1 MSDAPFFIVG
11 FQRSGTTLLRLMLDN
26 HPELAIPLD
35 TVGLW
40 ATYAGRLDEYG
51 NLAESADRERLIS
64 DLLKEERI
72 RLWEA
77 ELTPEIV
84 REALEGEDFPAVM
97 AAFHSAYA
105 ASRGKKRWGD
115 KDPGNMHRIQEL
127 NRWFPDAR
135 FIHIIRDGRDACLSH
150 LKQSFGYAD
159 ILECA
164 VGWQEEVQWVRR
176 MGEILGERYHELRY
190 EDLVNEPEP
199 ELRRICSFLNVAF
212 DPEMLEYHER
222 VSRSVPE
229 EKRHIWPLLNKP
241 PQKENLDRWR
251 KEMSA
256 GQRVAF
262 EKRAGGML
270 RAMRYETYAGYPTR
284 GTLEEVRS
292 FARRVFGAAR
302 RMGRP

>member
-26 HPELAIPLD
+26 HPDVAIPLD

-40 ATYAGRLDEYG
+40 ARYAARLVDYG
-51 NLAESADRERLIS
+51 NLAEPADRDRLID
-64 DLLKEERI
+64 DLLQEERI

-77 ELTPEIV
+77 ELTPEVV
-84 REALEGEDFPAVM
+84 RDALEGEDFPAIM

-115 KDPGNMHRIQEL
+115 KDPGNMHRIQVL
-127 NRWFPDAR
+127 NAWFPDAR

-150 LKQSFGYAD
+150 LKQSFGYGD
-159 ILECA
+159 VLECA

-176 MGEILGERYHELRY
+176 MGEILGERYLELRY
-190 EDLVNEPEP
+190 EDLVKEPEP
-199 ELRRICSFLNVAF
+199 ELRRLCTFLGIAY
-212 DPEMLEYHER
+212 DPQMLKYYER

-241 PQKENLDRWR
+241 PQHENLDRWR

-270 RAMRYETYAGYPTR
+270 RAKGYETYARYPTR
-284 GTLEEVRS
+284 GTMEEVRS
-292 FARRVFGAAR
+292 FARRVLGTLWR
-302 RMGRP
+302 RGKR

>member
-1 MSDAPFFIVG
+1 
-11 FQRSGTTLLRLMLDN
+11 RSGTTLLRLMLDN
-26 HPELAIPLD
+26 HPDVAIPLD

-40 ATYAGRLDEYG
+40 SAYAGKLGDYG
-51 NLAESADRERLIS
+51 NLAEPAGRERLID

-77 ELTPEIV
+77 NLTPEIV
-84 REALEGEDFPAVM
+84 LNALEGEGFPAVV

-115 KDPGNMHRIQEL
+115 KDPGNMHRIQVL
-127 NRWFPDAR
+127 NAWFPDAR

-150 LKQSFGYAD
+150 LKQSFGYGD
-159 ILECA
+159 VLECA
-164 VGWQEEVQWVRR
+164 AGWQEEVQWVRR
-176 MGEILGERYHELRY
+176 MGEILGERYLELRY
-190 EDLVNEPEP
+190 EDLVKEPEP
-199 ELRRICSFLNVAF
+199 VLRRLCTFLGITY
-212 DPEMLEYHER
+212 DPQMLKYHER

-229 EKRHIWPLLNKP
+229 EKRHIWPLLSKP
-241 PQKENLDRWR
+241 PQHENLDRWR

-270 RAMRYETYAGYPTR
+270 RAMGYETYTRYPTR
-284 GTLEEVRS
+284 GTGEEVMS
-292 FARRVFGAAR
+292 FARRVLGAFWR
-302 RMGRP
+302 RGKS